1 MSSHVIVNLLRPFTE
16 RIWFHFKMEP
26 PAETELFYC
35 KTISQ
40 WQILFYAKRT
50 ILFPHG
56 TYHHVIWLS
65 SRFTGK
71 LWTSPEI
78 LRENFP
84 PARGTQR
91 GDVFS
96 FSIVCFEIMMR
107 SEPYSFDHMTARG
120 LLPVRQLT
128 PSMQSFISSC
138 CNATMIVR
146 LSVKQTMSR
155 SPKIVTMSGQCVIG
169 HVNVWSW
176 CHTSRGQCVPAK
188 V

>member
-120 LLPVRQLT
+120 LLSLLP
-128 PSMQSFISSC
+128 FIHAIFRIRLNKGGATGPRGGSSPTIGEAC
-138 CNATMIVR
+138 SQWGN
-146 LSVKQTMSR
+146 
-155 SPKIVTMSGQCVIG
+155 SGNYVGI
-169 HVNVWSW
+169 
-176 CHTSRGQCVPAK
+176 
-188 V
+188 